1 MVAGLLDGE
10 AKTETQKKIVKLEYR
25 KFQLMNRK
33 ENYGTVSLVQKEYD
47 LAVADLAITELDAFI
62 AAVTARKAAL

>member
-1 MVAGLLDGE
+1 MS
-10 AKTETQKKIVKLEYR
+10 
-25 KFQLMNRK
+25 RK

-47 LAVADLAITELDAFI
+47 LAVADLALTEVNAFI